1 MNFVG
6 GLAELVGF
14 GKLLWLELPIQ
25 ITGTWWCDKRIEV
38 LT

>member
-14 GKLLWLELPIQ
+14 GKLLWLELPIR
-25 ITGTWWCDKRIEV
+25 ITVWCDKRIEV
-38 LT
+38 LA